1 MSTSQRQPLL
11 LLVDDSPEICLI
23 VERCASRAGQEV
35 RSCANVASAWE
46 LLSQTRPDLLI
57 LDLNLPGEDGLV
69 LCRKVRQSP
78 KLRELKIALFS
89 NWDRSADIVAGLAE
103 GVDYVLSKELLCQPQ
118 EWQARLHELLQDSDS
133 RAVGLSLSLKQARRP
148 DVTAVTCAEII
159 NQALRLP
166 ALRSLDREVMKA
178 LFARAKRR
186 SEWELREDWLLPDGR
201 GLRPERMG
209 ANQTEQLFGFA
220 LALKEQIWCVLGTAG
235 SAPFAAALAA
245 GIPSLAEI
253 LAQP

>member
-1 MSTSQRQPLL
+1 MSTAQRQPLL

-23 VERCASRAGQEV
+23 VERLARRAGQEV
-35 RSCANVASAWE
+35 LSCGNVASAWAR
-46 LLSQTRPDLLI
+46 LHQTRPDLLI

-78 KLRELKIALFS
+78 DLQRLKMALFS

-159 NQALRLP
+159 NQALRQP
-166 ALRSLDREVMKA
+166 ILRSLDREVMQA
-178 LFARAKRR
+178 LFARARNLAG
-186 SEWELREDWLLPDGR
+186 WNLREDWLLPDGR
-201 GLRPERMG
+201 GL
-209 ANQTEQLFGFA
+209 
-220 LALKEQIWCVLGTAG
+220 
-235 SAPFAAALAA
+235 
-245 GIPSLAEI
+245 
-253 LAQP
+253 